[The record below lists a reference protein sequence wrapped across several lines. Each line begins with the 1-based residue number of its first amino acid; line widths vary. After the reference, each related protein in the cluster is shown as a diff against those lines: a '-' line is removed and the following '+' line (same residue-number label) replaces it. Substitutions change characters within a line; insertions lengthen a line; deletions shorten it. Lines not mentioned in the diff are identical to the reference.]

1 MTTKLVGMIHSHFVI
16 YQHQRLF
23 LRLREAILRGFE
35 SLYNSAKT
43 STEVS
48 EYILFFPID
57 FNNSS
62 TQISIIHYSIHKML
76 NISFIF
82 TAVPLKGSLPKG
94 CRL

>member
-1 MTTKLVGMIHSHFVI
+1 MSHDYEVSWNDSFTLCNLSAPKALSKA
-16 YQHQRLF
+16 QR
-23 LRLREAILRGFE
+23 GYFE
-35 SLYNSAKT
+35 YNSAKT
-43 STEVS
+43 STEIS

-57 FNNSS
+57 FNNSL